1 MAITGITQLAVY
13 VVSALFLLAGTLNL
27 SGVRAVRA
35 VYRFWHYRRS
45 FHRTIGV
52 LELVTALFLIV
63 PQLRVWGLVLAAP
76 ITFFSVVTL
85 LNHRQYLWSL
95 FGMLLLVSLVPVSL
109 A

>member
-13 VVSALFLLAGTLNL
+13 AVSALFLLAGTLNL
-27 SGVRAVRA
+27 SGIKAVRA

-45 FHRTIGV
+45 LRYTIGL
-52 LELVTALFLIV
+52 LELATALFLIV
-63 PQLRVWGLVLAAP
+63 PQLRVWGLMLAIP

-95 FGMLLLVSLVPVSL
+95 FGMLLLASLVPVAL

>member
-13 VVSALFLLAGTLNL
+13 VVSALFLLAGVLNL
-27 SGVRAVRA
+27 SGIKAVRA
-35 VYRFWHYRRS
+35 AYRLWHYRRS
-45 FHRTIGV
+45 FHRTVGV
-52 LELVTALFLIV
+52 LELATALFLIV
-63 PQLRVWGLVLAAP
+63 PQLRIWGVMLAVP